1 MSKKTKAK
9 PKTKKKIVKKV
20 VKKATPKKKPIPKKK
35 VIKKVIK
42 KKVVA
47 KKVVAKKPVK
57 KIKDKKLEILEKRKE
72 EVIAKGRKRG
82 FVTYDEILKTFP
94 DIEQN
99 VIFLEELY
107 DRLQQAGIDVL
118 EGGNLLDLDS
128 SSLAEAPTTGRVTQT
143 NHDSIQIYLKEI
155 GQYPLISGADE
166 RELAKRIEA
175 GDEEAKNLLARA
187 NLRLVVSI
195 AKKYDGRSSGL
206 SLLDLI

>member
-47 KKVVAKKPVK
+47 KKIVAKKPVK

-107 DRLQQAGIDVL
+107 DRLQQAF
-118 EGGNLLDLDS
+118 S
-128 SSLAEAPTTGRVTQT
+128 
-143 NHDSIQIYLKEI
+143 
-155 GQYPLISGADE
+155 
-166 RELAKRIEA
+166 
-175 GDEEAKNLLARA
+175 
-187 NLRLVVSI
+187 
-195 AKKYDGRSSGL
+195 
-206 SLLDLI
+206 